1 MVLGGDHLSLLR
13 PWLTNHK
20 EIDDD
25 FLGDTLLAC
34 WQMKLAAAVGELDL
48 ASQINKMAFAYSK
61 QNDFGLDNADYFYL
75 ACVYCGFYE
84 EANDWLH
91 YGYPDEWDLP
101 AKLYTATGIMCS
113 RGDSLEDAELFAE
126 PNQID
131 YELIFRKW
139 LYGFDVEDDVKFL
152 ITSNKTSTLN
162 KICSLRYLTCGP
174 TPLMNRRNLI
184 SVSSQTENEK
194 C

>member
-1 MVLGGDHLSLLR
+1 MSVLTDETKYQHVLLHDAFLRELDVDFLRPILNKCAAKNASVVEPSLMLTHLELGGDHLTLLR

-131 YELIFRKW
+131 CELIFRKW
-139 LYGFDVEDDVKFL
+139 LW
-152 ITSNKTSTLN
+152 I
-162 KICSLRYLTCGP
+162 
-174 TPLMNRRNLI
+174 
-184 SVSSQTENEK
+184 
-194 C
+194 